1 MNIQQTN
8 RLIEFTGTFNFRDLG
23 GYETTDGR
31 KVKWG
36 KVFRSGNLS
45 MLDEQDMR
53 QVQQLGVTA
62 ICDLRA
68 EDELERFPTPLME
81 FIQSYHV
88 PVIPNNGDEEYRQA
102 LDLTEEFV
110 ARLSKPGDVLTQLN
124 EKMTVYT
131 TAYRK
136 VFDVLLEEEGA
147 VLFHCMAGKDRT
159 GVMAALILSVLNVPR
174 DIIVEDYLYTNR
186 SSDRLKKSL
195 ASHDHE
201 HIKVLDAKVVEAM
214 LEARMEYI
222 EAFFT
227 KIDRDYG
234 NVYNYMAKAI
244 GLSEAEIQL
253 LHEKLLERL

>member
-1 MNIQQTN
+1 MNVQQPN

-31 KVKWG
+31 RVKWG
-36 KVFRSGNLS
+36 KIFRSGNIS

-68 EDELERFPTPLME
+68 DDELERFPTPFME
-81 FIQSYHV
+81 FIQLYHV
-88 PVIPNNGDEEYRQA
+88 PVIPSNGEEEYRQA

-110 ARLSKPGDVLTQLN
+110 KRISKPGDLLTQLN
-124 EKMTVYT
+124 EKMTDHT
-131 TAYRK
+131 KAYRK

-174 DIIVEDYLYTNR
+174 EIIVEDYLYTNR
-186 SSDRLKKSL
+186 SSDRLKQSL
-195 ASHDHE
+195 ATHNHE
-201 HIKVLDAKVVEAM
+201 HIKKLDTKVVEAM
-214 LEARMEYI
+214 LEARTEYI
-222 EAFFT
+222 EAFFK
-227 KIDRDYG
+227 KIDQDYG
-234 NVYNYMAKAI
+234 NVYKYMTNAI

-253 LHEKLLERL
+253 LQEKLLERV